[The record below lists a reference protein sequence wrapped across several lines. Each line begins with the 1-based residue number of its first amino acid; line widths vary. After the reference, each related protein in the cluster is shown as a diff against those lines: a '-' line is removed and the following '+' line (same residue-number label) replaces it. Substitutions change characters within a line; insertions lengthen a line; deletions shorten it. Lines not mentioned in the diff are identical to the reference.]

1 MPEAPDIEVFAI
13 HLKSQFGGK
22 TISKI
27 NVVNANKLKDSPG
40 ELSESLEGSALQDIY
55 RSGKEFRFIFSNG
68 ITLGMHLML
77 TGDIYSFS
85 EKNEQKFTIIEFHF
99 QNGSG
104 IALTDRMR
112 NANVKLNPADKEGV
126 DVLKVDYTY
135 LKQVLKGKAKIKDVL
150 LDQNIIRGIGNGYS
164 DEILWESRISPFC
177 AGSAIPDEK
186 IEELA
191 KNIKEVILSA
201 TARILKAYPSLI
213 TGEIKEF
220 LKIHRQKVSP
230 TGWPIKIEKKGA
242 RKTYFT
248 DEQVLYK

>member
-1 MPEAPDIEVFAI
+1 MPEVPDIAVFAI
-13 HLKSQFGGK
+13 HLKTQFGGK

-27 NVVNANKLKDSPG
+27 NVVNANKLKDSPAR
-40 ELSESLEGSALQDIY
+40 LSESLEGRVLEDIY
-55 RSGKEFRFIFSNG
+55 RSGKEFRLIFSSG

-77 TGDIYSFS
+77 TGDVYTFQ

-99 QNGSG
+99 QDGSG

-112 NANVKLNPADKEGV
+112 NAHVKLDPIDKDGV
-126 DVLKVDYTY
+126 DVLEVDYTY
-135 LKQVLKGKAKIKDVL
+135 MKGVLKGKAKIKDIM

-164 DEILWESRISPFC
+164 DEILWESRISPFS

-186 IEELA
+186 IKELA
-191 KNIKEVILSA
+191 KNIREVILSA
-201 TARILKAYPSLI
+201 TGQILKAYPDLI

-248 DEQVLYK
+248 DEQVLYT